1 MTSRV
6 LLDQSFEPPKEIR
19 TEILDFIIKLQNN
32 PANPSLH
39 IEPIHASADKRVRT
53 GRVTLQ
59 YRAVLIELHGTDG
72 KHFLL
77 LAVLNHDDAID
88 YAKKVKVGVNPVNG
102 SFEVIQETAAPDA
115 VDVEAEIESRARKLA
130 AEKVAQLQVEQE
142 NTQKTYDPEPDASD
156 ATVDIEPAPAP
167 APTTPPRETLAASG
181 ITDEALLDELGLSP
195 IALEAIRRA
204 RDEEELDGLLSPG
217 PAWELDAVIGLL
229 SGMTIDEVISDLGLH
244 TTDTDDVVKRTG
256 EATDDEIIDTVRKS
270 TQWIEPSE
278 TELREI
284 IETGT
289 FAQWRVFLHP
299 SQKAAVNGNHSG
311 SARLIGGAGTGKT
324 VVLVHRAKHL
334 LDQPQPNGKVPRV
347 LLTTFTRDLANQL
360 KTQMNLLDP
369 THPEASSHGSP
380 GLTVMG
386 IDQLVSAVLRN
397 AQRSEIE
404 EALQDELGI
413 STYFF
418 PSGLTGPAADQL
430 WRDSAEN
437 FVGKLSAEK
446 LHPTFLSDEF
456 IDVIL
461 TRSITD
467 ERDYLRVSRKGRRT
481 PLGRQERKT
490 VWAITRSF
498 VHKCTLE
505 KRLPFPALAVL
516 AASILEKRAHP
527 FFDHAIVDEGQDFHA
542 GHWRFLRAITA
553 VGPNDIYFAEDSH
566 QQIYGHRLVLSNYGI
581 HTCGGASRRLR
592 LNYRTTA
599 ENLAFASAILDT
611 EEWYDSAGEPDTLK
625 GYRSLRR
632 GVPPKVHAT
641 ANKTEESAVI
651 VRTVQGWLAEETP
664 SMHIGIL
671 ARARDR
677 VRELTAALS
686 ENGVTVSTDRSGAST
701 IRAEVSVMTMH
712 NAKGMEFTHVILA
725 GVSDRAVPMMTL
737 AKGMPDAERDDFM
750 QRERALLYV
759 AASRARD
766 ELVITTA
773 GAPSALLP
781 KVDDYPKSS

>member
-32 PANPSLH
+32 PVNPSLH
-39 IEPIHASADKRVRT
+39 IEPIHASVDKRVRT

-102 SFEVIQETAAPDA
+102 SFEVIQETAAPDD

-142 NTQKTYDPEPDASD
+142 TTQKTDDPEPDASD
-156 ATVDIEPAPAP
+156 ATADPEPAAAAAP
-167 APTTPPRETLAASG
+167 ATPPRETLAALG
-181 ITDEALLDELGLSP
+181 ITDEALLDDLGLSP

-244 TTDTDDVVKRTG
+244 MTDTADVDKRTG

-369 THPEASSHGSP
+369 IHPEASSHGSP

-404 EALQDELGI
+404 GALQDELGI

-418 PSGLTGPAADQL
+418 PSGLTGAAADQL
-430 WRDSAEN
+430 WRDSAES

-467 ERDYLRVSRKGRRT
+467 ERDYLRVSRKGRHT
-481 PLGRQERKT
+481 PLGRHERKT

-581 HTCGGASRRLR
+581 HTRGGASRRLR

-599 ENLAFASAILDT
+599 ENLSFASAILDT

-632 GVPPKVHAT
+632 GVPPTVHAT

-651 VRTVQGWLAEETP
+651 VRTVQDWLAEETP

-686 ENGVTVSTDRSGAST
+686 ENDITVSTDRSGAST

-725 GVSDRAVPMMTL
+725 GVSDKAVPMMTL

-773 GAPSALLP
+773 GAPSVLLP
-781 KVDDYPKSS
+781 KVNDYPRSS